1 MTITL
6 NERYP
11 NNEKPPLHVV
21 MHIPKTAG
29 SSLARGLT
37 ESLEPGT
44 VLARGWFDEHVRYSK
59 KVGLHDIRVL
69 IGHITGREL
78 GYFTDAYDVTTSTFL
93 RDPIERVLSNYL
105 FWREQTPEVQ
115 IDDIDGNKVSLV
127 DLSLHWK
134 DDLERILTSSNKV
147 WKYRELANVISWQ
160 LATSMYERDVHRP
173 EAVLELA
180 KSRLRKMGFV
190 GDYDRLKTDYEGLVS
205 YLDPSRTAAPLN
217 HVNSTNTNTRP
228 VLDSDAAELI
238 SKHNSLDIALYNW
251 AKETLY

>member
-1 MTITL
+1 
-6 NERYP
+6 
-11 NNEKPPLHVV
+11 

-29 SSLARGLT
+29 SSLALGLT
-37 ESLEPGT
+37 ESLMPGT

-59 KVGLHDIRVL
+59 KIGLHKIRVL

-78 GYFTDAYDVTTSTFL
+78 RYFTDAYNVTTSTFL

-115 IDDIDGNKVSLV
+115 VDDSDGNKVLLV

-134 DDLERILTSSNKV
+134 DDLERILTSSEKV
-147 WKYRELANVISWQ
+147 WKYRELANVMSWQ
-160 LATSMYERDVHRP
+160 LATSMYEMDAHQP

-180 KSRLRKMGFV
+180 KSRLRNMGFV
-190 GDYDRLKTDYEGLVS
+190 GDYATLKTDYEDLVS

-217 HVNSTNTNTRP
+217 RVNSTNTETRP
-228 VLDSDAAELI
+228 VLDADATALI